1 MPCSWRRA
9 PSPLEMGFYLCTF
22 GDAPPRERKSRLGGS
37 WTFACSRHHFR
48 RREVCLGQGGLSS
61 LCKAQPSFQVIYLSL
76 HGLFVIPSPGNV
88 TTHTGMASAGL
99 RGVYAP
105 FSKPFVFF
113 IPAML
118 MVWEITLLLGSGWLK
133 LMRACSMGVR
143 SHHVRLSFSLTHKFF
158 PQTTPIVG
166 SWLGRSFIVDVSEP
180 KRNRPNTMNLVK
192 KWAQE
197 LGLSEG
203 FFNGLTGS

>member
-1 MPCSWRRA
+1 M
-9 PSPLEMGFYLCTF
+9 
-22 GDAPPRERKSRLGGS
+22 
-37 WTFACSRHHFR
+37 
-48 RREVCLGQGGLSS
+48 
-61 LCKAQPSFQVIYLSL
+61 
-76 HGLFVIPSPGNV
+76 HGLLVIPSLGHV

-99 RGVYAP
+99 RGVYAS

-118 MVWEITLLLGSGWLK
+118 KVREITLLLGPDWLR
-133 LMRACSMGVR
+133 LIGAYSVGVR
-143 SHHVRLSFSLTHKFF
+143 SHHVRLSFLLAHKFF
-158 PQTTPIVG
+158 PQTVPIVG
-166 SWLGRSFIVDVSEP
+166 SWLARSFTINVSEP
-180 KRNRPNTMNLVK
+180 KPNRPNTMNLVK